1 MFNTNDIKSEKS
13 KNMLLFSINSVD
25 EKKELDK
32 IIQSIN
38 QNLYFRKCFNCKK
51 KIRNGLILMGW
62 DMAFCCISCRD
73 LIIHI
78 NYE

>member
-51 KIRNGLILMGW
+51 KIRNGIILMGR
-62 DMAFCCISCRD
+62 DMAFCSISCRD